1 MIAAMSAP
9 SCTYGSIDSST
20 FGSPPQTRLVPAEA
34 LYYLEEGLEGVKRH
48 QYRSVRS
55 FITTISKQIKEF
67 QFGGAAQYAVYSPV
81 SDEEFTKID
90 NARERDLKG
99 GLKFLYL
106 TNERVLIVKFI
117 VSIVHEVAH
126 RRFVWIFMRKAVST
140 GFCKDFTDI
149 GRTRFSGI
157 GSEKEADTSLIPT
170 SRTPGT
176 GWPTVVFECGVL
188 ESLERQRVDARW
200 WLENSKGEVGTAI
213 VVATS
218 KQTRS
223 LHVEIWELV
232 DMPDPDIT
240 RANPDPFITGV
251 VTKTGEGDIV
261 GEVVT
266 GAPLKIS
273 FKKTMLRD
281 PDDTRGEHDFVFDEK
296 DFKEV
301 AQIAWAISG

>member
-1 MIAAMSAP
+1 MSTP
-9 SCTYGSIDSST
+9 SCTYRCTNSST
-20 FGSPPQTRLVPAEA
+20 FRSPPQTIIGPAEVR
-34 LYYLEEGLEGVKRH
+34 YYLEEGLEGVKRH
-48 QYRSVRS
+48 EYRSVRS
-55 FITTISKQIKEF
+55 FITTIEKCMKEF

-81 SDEEFTKID
+81 SDEEYTKID
-90 NARERDLKG
+90 NARERALKG
-99 GLKFLYL
+99 RLKFLYF
-106 TNERVLIVKFI
+106 TNERVLIVKFA

-126 RRFVWIFMRKAVST
+126 RRFVWIFMRKAVSM
-140 GFCKDFTDI
+140 GCSEDFTDI

-170 SRTPGT
+170 SRSPRT
-176 GWPTVVFECGVL
+176 GWPTVVFECGVS
-188 ESLERQRVDARW
+188 ESLERLRVDARW

-223 LHVEIWELV
+223 LHVEIWEL
-232 DMPDPDIT
+232 MEIPDPDIT
-240 RANPDPFITGV
+240 RANPDPFVTGV

-266 GAPLKIS
+266 GAPLRIS
-273 FKKTMLRD
+273 FRKTMLRD
-281 PDDTRGEHDFVFDEK
+281 PDDTRGEHDFVFDVK

-301 AQIAWAISG
+301 AQITWAISG